1 MIKSY
6 CKINIFLRVLRKLDK
21 GFHNIQANNMLLELH
36 DNISIKPIS
45 RNKDD
50 IVFKGKFTRH
60 INKNKNSIIDTMN
73 LLRKCRLISPKEK
86 YKIIIN
92 KKIPVFAGLGGGTSN
107 AAFILK
113 YFLKNGVSNKI
124 MSIFERKIGTDL
136 RLFFFKNS
144 FQKNL
149 SNFKEF
155 KKKYKFYFILIY
167 PNLKCSTKSIYSK
180 VKIYRS
186 PLKFDPTQIQSE
198 EKYIRFIKNE
208 KNCLQKVVENRHK
221 RIKKVLSLIELQE
234 DCYFSRMTGSG
245 STCYGMFK
253 NKKKAMN
260 ALKVIKRKLPNFWCV
275 ITKTI

>member
-73 LLRKCRLISPKEK
+73 LLRKYRLINLKEK
-86 YKIIIN
+86 YKIIID